1 MKRFLVP
8 ALAFIFPAI
17 SFSQNAYTLQQAVEY
32 AQTNNIQS
40 KNATLDIAIQQ
51 ARVKEIRSMGLPQV
65 NGDVSLQ
72 NFITIPTTV
81 IPAQAF
87 NPFAAPGDILA
98 VQFGTDYNV
107 SASITAT
114 QLIFDGSYF
123 VGLKA
128 AKELMKMQTTM
139 QEKTAHD
146 IRVETMRAYYMAVV
160 AEENIKTIESTLVNL
175 DKLRAE
181 TEAINKEGLIEKQ
194 DVDQFTLTVDN
205 MRNNLQRA
213 KNMRDIAYQMLKL
226 QMGLEINAEITLAQ
240 DAATLLSDSAA
251 TAAGNIDVAKTYE
264 HVLLDQ
270 QLGLNELNLQNKK
283 MKSLP
288 SVGLFFTHQYSA
300 MRFEF
305 DIFEN
310 KPWYPMTV
318 WGLKVSIPIFG
329 SGRLSASSQ
338 QSRLESEK
346 IRNTMKM
353 ADEGAKI
360 QLANATLNIS
370 FAQQN
375 LETQKKSMELSADI
389 EKKTL
394 VKYKEGVI
402 GSLELNQ
409 AQMQYLSA
417 QGNYIQA
424 LLNLFNARC
433 EMEKLRTEPVEED
446 KK

>member
-8 ALAFIFPAI
+8 VLALVFPAI
-17 SFSQNAYTLQQAVEY
+17 SFSQNTYTLQQAVEY
-32 AQTNNIQS
+32 AQTNSVHS

-51 ARVKEIRSMGLPQV
+51 ARIKEIRSFGLPQV
-65 NGDVSLQ
+65 NGDVSFQ
-72 NFITIPTTV
+72 HFITIPTTV
-81 IPAQAF
+81 IPAAAF
-87 NPFAAPGDILA
+87 NPMAPADEILA
-98 VQFGTDYNV
+98 VQFGTNYNV
-107 SASITAT
+107 SASVTAT
-114 QLIFDGSYF
+114 QMLFDGSYF

-128 AKELMKMQTTM
+128 ARELMDMQTLL

-146 IRVETMRAYYMAVV
+146 IRVETMRAYYTAVV
-160 AEENIKTIESTLVNL
+160 ADENIKTIETTLTNL
-175 DKLRAE
+175 EKLKAE

-213 KNMRDIAYQMLKL
+213 KNMREMAYQMLKL
-226 QMGLEINAEITLAQ
+226 QMGMDVNAEITLAQ
-240 DAATLLSDSAA
+240 DAATLLNDSSAHTTGA
-251 TAAGNIDVAKTYE
+251 VDVAKTYD
-264 HVLLDQ
+264 HLLLDK
-270 QLGLNELNLQNKK
+270 QLELNELNLRNKR

-288 SVGLFFTHQYSA
+288 SAGLFFTHQYSA
-300 MRFEF
+300 MRFQF

-318 WGLKVSIPIFG
+318 WGVKITIPIFG
-329 SGRLSASSQ
+329 SGRLAASAQ
-338 QSRLESEK
+338 QSRIESEK
-346 IRNTMKM
+346 LINTMKM
-353 ADEGAKI
+353 ADEGIKL
-360 QLANATLNIS
+360 QLASANLNIS

-375 LETQKKSMELSADI
+375 LETQQKSMDLASDI

-394 VKYKEGVI
+394 VKYKEGVV

-424 LLNLFNARC
+424 LLTLFTARLD
-433 EMEKLRTEPVEED
+433 MEKLKTEPIE